1 MSLYNITNDWRYYLL
16 EHVQVCFWLVYP
28 VALLRRNSLKNWSK
42 LRAWSVTGQ
51 AVCRRLWCTAPLWD
65 HHQQCHTQ
73 HMPWADGTPCGVDK
87 WCHRGECVSRR
98 NLEPVHGQWGEWGR
112 YGECSRTCGGGVKRK
127 YRECD
132 NPAPKNGGNYCI
144 GERVKYRSCGTRE
157 CPPGSPD
164 FRYVSCMK
172 RMYCINP

>member
-1 MSLYNITNDWRYYLL
+1 M
-16 EHVQVCFWLVYP
+16 
-28 VALLRRNSLKNWSK
+28 
-42 LRAWSVTGQ
+42 VTGQ

-73 HMPWADGTPCGVDK
+73 HMPWADGTSCGADK

-98 NLEPVHGQWGEWGR
+98 NLEPVDGQWGEWGR

-132 NPAPKNGGNYCI
+132 NPAPKNGGNYCV
-144 GERVKYRSCGTRE
+144 GERVKYRSCGIRE

-164 FRYVSCMK
+164 FRYTSTCYAREKWELVKILANLDAMRNVSLPFLSLVEKKVVCSSPQNHFL
-172 RMYCINP
+172 RIDESTRA